1 MRYNANREESGENA
15 VMKKAFHRIYFPWAA
30 ALVQISLALPLC
42 AQPEPAA
49 IQFTTFD
56 KVELHGSFYPSPKG
70 KEAPC
75 VILLTKFGGDRDKAN
90 WKELAESLQPDYAV
104 LSFDFRGH
112 GESTEVS
119 PQFWQVANNFI
130 IKGAGRM
137 PTHINFKEFPPAYLP
152 VLANDI
158 SAAKRYLDERNDLGA
173 CNSSNVILIGAEE
186 GAAIAALWIASEF
199 QHPHYTKNAFGQWA
213 VDPQQKVEGD
223 DIAAGLWL
231 TMPRTLGNVFI
242 GALLRGRARDKVPMA
257 FFYGNNDFKG
267 KQAAQAIW
275 TYLGQSSREKME
287 QTRLRDKDTKL
298 AGTDLLKSDLG
309 TIKDINEYLKRV
321 MERRGKRAAVP
332 RDPNNGPPLTAIPLH
347 LYGFPLQ

>member
-1 MRYNANREESGENA
+1 MTKLLHQAH
-15 VMKKAFHRIYFPWAA
+15 FLWAA
-30 ALVQISLALPLC
+30 ALVQVSLTLPVHS
-42 AQPEPAA
+42 QQEAA
-49 IQFTTFD
+49 PVQFTTFD
-56 KVELHGSFYPSPKG
+56 KVELHGSFYSSPKL

-75 VILLTKFGGDRDKAN
+75 VILLTKFGGDREKAN
-90 WKELAESLQPDYAV
+90 WKELAESLRPDYAV

-112 GESTEVS
+112 GESTDVS

-213 VDPQQKVEGD
+213 VDPQQKLEGE

-231 TMPRTLGNVFI
+231 TMPRTLGNVFV
-242 GALLRGRARDKVPMA
+242 GGLLRGRPRDKVPMA
-257 FFYGNNDFKG
+257 FFYGKHDSKG
-267 KQAAQAIW
+267 SQAAQAIW
-275 TYLGQSSREKME
+275 SYLSQSSREKME

-298 AGTDLLKSDLG
+298 AGTDLLKTDLG
-309 TIKDINEYLKRV
+309 TIVDINKYLTNV
-321 MERRGKRAAVP
+321 MERRGKRAAIP
-332 RDPNNGPPLTAIPLH
+332 RDPNNGPPLTAIPLR